1 MTEMINALVDDL
13 LALAARDR
21 KLYVYNDRTGLPA
34 IDPICMSVGVD
45 LWLDNTRD

>member
-13 LALAARDR
+13 LAMAARDR

-34 IDPICMSVGVD
+34 IDPICVSVDVD
-45 LWLDNTRD
+45 L